1 MEAAVECPVIGV
13 AKASNRQRDKF
24 RTRTK
29 PQLLVR
35 AELDG
40 RTNAAKA
47 FDRLVGEIIA
57 DLGGREA
64 CTALELNLIEAYVG
78 AAIQVEA
85 LNCRQ
90 LLGETIDLTAYC
102 QVASTM
108 TRIASRLGLRRRP
121 REVTPTLQSY
131 LDGLAAVDK
140 PDDADA
146 GARISEAAE

>member
-1 MEAAVECPVIGV
+1 MDAAVEYPVTGV

-47 FDRLVGEIIA
+47 FDRLVGEIVA

-78 AAIQVEA
+78 VAIQVEA

-90 LLGETIDLTAYC
+90 LLGETIDLATYC

-121 REVTPTLQSY
+121 REVNTPSLAQY
-131 LDGLAAVDK
+131 LEQQREEVERVTD
-140 PDDADA
+140 
-146 GARISEAAE
+146 EAAE